1 MLETQRVYA
10 AILILAAA
18 SLALWALIA
27 IAERRL
33 IPWERRGGT
42 H

>member
-1 MLETQRVYA
+1 VYA

-18 SLALWALIA
+18 SLTLWMLIA
-27 IAERRL
+27 FAERRL
-33 IPWERRGGT
+33 IPWERRERT